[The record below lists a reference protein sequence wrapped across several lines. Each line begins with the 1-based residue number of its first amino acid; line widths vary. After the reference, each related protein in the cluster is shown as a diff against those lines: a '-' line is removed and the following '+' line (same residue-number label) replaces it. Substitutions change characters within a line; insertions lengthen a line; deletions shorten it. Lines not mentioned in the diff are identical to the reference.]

1 MIGMKKKKDEDFS
14 IDENCHRVIVDVQKR
29 EVLKSDRSSEP
40 LAKILEFLLKKEE
53 PKVPWYKKIK
63 VWKSYRNIDWFKYFS
78 FSSLSYCS
86 DCFRCWI
93 LQKYSRDESQNSILD
108 GC

>member
-1 MIGMKKKKDEDFS
+1 MIGMKKDEDFS

-40 LAKILEFLLKKEE
+40 LAKILEFLLKRK
-53 PKVPWYKKIK
+53 KNQRFLGIKIK
-63 VWKSYRNIDWFKYFS
+63 MWKSYRNIDWFKYFS

-86 DCFRCWI
+86 YCFRCWI
-93 LQKYSRDESQNSILD
+93 LQKYSRDESTNSILD